1 MKKLVDRLFE
11 DRDGIDLS
19 LTATCL
25 LLAVDRYTRPI
36 PILLALLALFFR
48 SLQRSAGFWLI
59 LAAAIAVGT
68 LDGWPHLDN
77 HKYLINYWALAIG
90 CCLFAADPERAIAAN
105 ARLLIGLAFL
115 LAVAQKLATPD
126 FLDGTYFH
134 FQLVKDPYFAPLAQW
149 AGGASSALLEANV
162 RGIGALHDYSTS
174 PSSLVLSGGPRIPA
188 LAQAMTW
195 WTLLI
200 EIAVAVGFLLRRPA
214 WPARW
219 RDPILLVFLFTTYL
233 FAHVA
238 AFGWILVA
246 MGLAQ
251 TEPRSRLV
259 RSLYVVAF
267 LAVLAYALPH
277 VAYNW
282 EAQAD

>member
-1 MKKLVDRLFE
+1 MKLVARLFE
-11 DRDGIDLS
+11 DRDRLDLS

-59 LAAAIAVGT
+59 LAAAIGVGT
-68 LDGWPHLDN
+68 FDGWPHLDN
-77 HKYLINYWALAIG
+77 HKYLINYWPLAIG
-90 CCLFAADPERAIAAN
+90 CCLFAAEPERAIAAN
-105 ARLLIGLAFL
+105 ARLLIGLVFL
-115 LAVAQKLATPD
+115 LAVVQKLASPD
-126 FLDGTYFH
+126 FLDGSYFH
-134 FQLVKDPYFAPLAQW
+134 FQLLKDPYFAPLARW
-149 AGGASSALLEANV
+149 GGTSATLLDANL
-162 RGIGALHDYSTS
+162 RGIAGLHDYSTP
-174 PSSLVLSGGPRIPA
+174 PSSLVLIAGPRVPA
-188 LAQAMTW
+188 IAQAMTW

-200 EIAVAVGFLLRRPA
+200 EVAVAVGFLVRRPA
-214 WPARW
+214 WIARA
-219 RDPILLVFLFTTYL
+219 RDPILLLFLFTTYL

-251 TEPRSRLV
+251 TEPRARLV
-259 RSLYVVAF
+259 RGLYVLAF

>member
-1 MKKLVDRLFE
+1 MKLADRLFE
-11 DRDGIDLS
+11 DRDGLELS

-48 SLQRSAGFWLI
+48 SLQRSAGYWLI
-59 LAAAIAVGT
+59 LAAAIGVGT
-68 LDGWPHLDN
+68 YEGWPHLDN
-77 HKYLINYWALAIG
+77 HKYLINYWPLAIG
-90 CCLFAADPERAIAAN
+90 CCLFAAEPERAIAAN
-105 ARLLIGLAFL
+105 ARLLIGLAFV

-126 FLDGTYFH
+126 FLDGSYFH
-134 FQLVKDPYFAPLAQW
+134 FQLLKDPYFAPLARW
-149 AGGASSALLEANV
+149 AGGTSAAALDANV
-162 RGIGALHDYSTS
+162 RGIASLHDYSTPPS
-174 PSSLVLSGGPRIPA
+174 PLVLIGGPGVHT

-200 EIAVAVGFLLRRPA
+200 EVAVAAGFLCRRPA
-214 WPARW
+214 WLARV
-219 RDPILLVFLFTTYL
+219 RDPVLLLFLFTTYL

-251 TEPRSRLV
+251 TEPRSRLM
-259 RSLYVVAF
+259 RALYVIAF